1 MGKYS
6 TLSALLSA
14 IADAIRSKTG
24 GKAPLAA
31 EDFPEAIGGIV
42 TGGGVDTGDA
52 TATAGDILAGLTAYV
67 AGGKVTGTLKMAQG
81 SVTLG
86 KTVTNAVYE
95 TVTHNLGTVPSLIF
109 LRVENTPTFDSTAT
123 YNVVCGY
130 AVNFASGLVPGVRAN
145 KSAAQCINSS
155 GGGAGDTTGSGGNH
169 LRGGPDHRQLLPP
182 ADQRL
187 LPMLGQRVTDQV
199 DRAGDVRRAKAANGE
214 A

>member
-1 MGKYS
+1 MW
-6 TLSALLSA
+6 
-14 IADAIRSKTG
+14 
-24 GKAPLAA
+24 P
-31 EDFPEAIGGIV
+31 
-42 TGGGVDTGDA
+42 
-52 TATAGDILAGLTAYV
+52 
-67 AGGKVTGTLKMAQG
+67 GGKVTGTLKMAQG
-81 SVTLG
+81 TVTLG

-130 AVNFASGLVPGVRAN
+130 AVNFASGLVPGVRTN

-155 GGGAGDTTGSGGNH
+155 GRHHRSGGNH
-169 LRGGPDHRQLLPP
+169 LRSGPDHRQLLPP

-187 LPMLGQRVTDQV
+187 LPMLGQRVPDQV

>member
-24 GKAPLAA
+24 GGTTIAA

-81 SVTLG
+81 TVTLG

-130 AVNFASGLVPGVRAN
+130 AVNFASGLVPGVRTN

-155 GGGAGDTTGSGGNH
+155 GGGPTAPPDAGPTGPRSGGS
-169 LRGGPDHRQLLPP
+169 RWRCEAREGGKR
-182 ADQRL
+182 
-187 LPMLGQRVTDQV
+187 
-199 DRAGDVRRAKAANGE
+199 
-214 A
+214 

>member
-24 GKAPLAA
+24 GGTAIAA

-42 TGGGVDTGDA
+42 TGGGVDTSDA

-67 AGGKVTGTLKMAQG
+67 AGGKVTGTMKMSQG
-81 SVTLG
+81 TITLR
-86 KTVTNAVYE
+86 KTVTSSIYE
-95 TVTHNLGTVPSLIF
+95 TITHNLGTVPSMIF
-109 LRVENTPTFDSTAT
+109 LRVENTPAFDGTAT

-130 AVNFASGLVPGVRAN
+130 AVNFASGLAPGVRAN

-155 GGGAGDTTGSGGNH
+155 GGGAGDTTAAAATTCVADKITARSFRLRTNGSS
-169 LRGGPDHRQLLPP
+169 RCW
-182 ADQRL
+182 
-187 LPMLGQRVTDQV
+187 V
-199 DRAGDVRRAKAANGE
+199 NGSQIRWI
-214 A
+214 ALA

>member
-1 MGKYS
+1 MGKYN

-24 GKAPLAA
+24 GGTAIAA

-42 TGGGVDTGDA
+42 TGGGVDTSDA

-67 AGGKVTGTLKMAQG
+67 SGGKVTGTLKMSQG
-81 SVTLG
+81 TITLQ
-86 KTVTNAVYE
+86 KTVTSGRYE
-95 TVTHNLGTVPSLIF
+95 TITHNLGTVPSLIF
-109 LRVENTPTFDSTAT
+109 RWVENTPTFDNTAT

-155 GGGAGDTTGSGGNH
+155 GNGAGDSTATTATICV
-169 LRGGPDHRQLLPP
+169 
-182 ADQRL
+182 ADQITASSFRL
-187 LPMLGQRVTDQV
+187 RTNGASRCW
-199 DRAGDVRRAKAANGE
+199 ANGSQIRWI
-214 A
+214 ALA

>member
-81 SVTLG
+81 TVTLG

-130 AVNFASGLVPGVRAN
+130 AVNFACLLYTSPSPR
-145 KSAAQCINSS
+145 
-155 GGGAGDTTGSGGNH
+155 D
-169 LRGGPDHRQLLPP
+169 RG
-182 ADQRL
+182 
-187 LPMLGQRVTDQV
+187 
-199 DRAGDVRRAKAANGE
+199 
-214 A
+214 

>member
-52 TATAGDILAGLTAYV
+52 TATAGDILTGLTAYV

-81 SVTLG
+81 TVTLG
-86 KTVTNAVYE
+86 KTVTRDR
-95 TVTHNLGTVPSLIF
+95 HPQ
-109 LRVENTPTFDSTAT
+109 
-123 YNVVCGY
+123 
-130 AVNFASGLVPGVRAN
+130 SGH
-145 KSAAQCINSS
+145 SAIPDLPA
-155 GGGAGDTTGSGGNH
+155 GGEHPH
-169 LRGGPDHRQLLPP
+169 L
-182 ADQRL
+182 
-187 LPMLGQRVTDQV
+187 
-199 DRAGDVRRAKAANGE
+199 
-214 A
+214 

>member
-24 GKAPLAA
+24 VGTTIAA

-42 TGGGVDTGDA
+42 TGGGVDTSDA
-52 TATAGDILAGLTAYV
+52 TATAGDILAGMTAYV
-67 AGGKVTGTLKMAQG
+67 AGGKVTGTLKMSQG
-81 SVTLG
+81 TITLQ

-109 LRVENTPTFDSTAT
+109 LWVENIPTFDSTTT

-130 AVNFASGLVPGVRAN
+130 AVNFASGLVPGVRGN
-145 KSAAQCINSS
+145 KSAAQCINSN
-155 GGGAGDTTGSGGNH
+155 GGGSGDTTS
-169 LRGGPDHRQLLPP
+169 
-182 ADQRL
+182 ASATTC
-187 LPMLGQRVTDQV
+187 VV
-199 DRAGDVRRAKAANGE
+199 DRITSSSFRLRTNGSSRCWANGSQIRWI
-214 A
+214 ALAM

>member
-81 SVTLG
+81 TVTLG

-95 TVTHNLGTVPSLIF
+95 TITHNLGAVPSLIF
-109 LRVENTPTFDSTAT
+109 LRICSQLRFR
-123 YNVVCGY
+123 
-130 AVNFASGLVPGVRAN
+130 SGA
-145 KSAAQCINSS
+145 
-155 GGGAGDTTGSGGNH
+155 GGADQQISCPVHQLQRRRSGRHRRSGGNH

-187 LPMLGQRVTDQV
+187 LPMLGQRVPDQV

>member
-1 MGKYS
+1 MGKYN

-24 GKAPLAA
+24 GGTAIAA

-42 TGGGVDTGDA
+42 TGGGVDTSDA

-67 AGGKVTGTLKMAQG
+67 ADGKVTGTLKMSQG
-81 SVTLG
+81 TITLQ
-86 KTVTNAVYE
+86 KTVTNAIYE
-95 TVTHNLGTVPSLIF
+95 TITHNLGTVPSLIF
-109 LRVENTPTFDSTAT
+109 LWVENTPTFDNTAT

-155 GGGAGDTTGSGGNH
+155 GNGAGDTTSMTATTCVVDKITASSFR
-169 LRGGPDHRQLLPP
+169 LRTNGTSRCW
-182 ADQRL
+182 
-187 LPMLGQRVTDQV
+187 
-199 DRAGDVRRAKAANGE
+199 ANGSQIKWI
-214 A
+214 ALA